1 MGTNGEAF
9 LRLTTRILI
18 SNTTKHKEY
27 KKLKIL
33 HRRVDTESISIT
45 YNHCGQ
51 DNATESNNL

>member
-1 MGTNGEAF
+1 MFNSED
-9 LRLTTRILI
+9 

-33 HRRVDTESISIT
+33 RRRVDTESLSIT